1 MPVPRPSPS
10 LHPPIAKNR
19 PNSPAAPNEL
29 DASTGLP
36 ARQAPIGVSANA
48 SPERESAALAFAIAG
63 ARCLKDDK
71 CEDVLVIDLRGRS
84 QVTDFF
90 VIASGTS
97 ERQMRSAAQ
106 HVADLSS
113 EHGLE
118 VYRSNLSDDD
128 HGWTF
133 LDLVDVVVHVLT
145 PESRRYYDIEMLWGD
160 APRIEWRRESDLA
173 AEPPPNRNRAGLRP
187 GDINPDTR

>member
-1 MPVPRPSPS
+1 M
-10 LHPPIAKNR
+10 AKNR
-19 PNSPAAPNEL
+19 PTTPAAPKAL

-36 ARQAPIGVSANA
+36 SRQAPIGVSANA
-48 SPERESAALAFAIAG
+48 SPERESAALAFAIEG
-63 ARCLKDDK
+63 ARCLTDDK

-90 VIASGTS
+90 IIASGTS

-106 HVADLSS
+106 HVADLSGD
-113 EHGLE
+113 HGLA
-118 VYRSNLSDDD
+118 VYRSNLNDNDQ
-128 HGWTF
+128 GWTF

-160 APRIEWRRESDLA
+160 APRVEWRRESDLA

-187 GDINPDTR
+187 GDIAPETR